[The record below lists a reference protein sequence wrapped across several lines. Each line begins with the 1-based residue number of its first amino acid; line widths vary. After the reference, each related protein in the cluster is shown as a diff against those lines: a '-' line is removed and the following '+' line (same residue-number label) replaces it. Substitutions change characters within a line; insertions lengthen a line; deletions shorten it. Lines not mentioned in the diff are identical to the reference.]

1 MKVAFDKVNSNLSNC
16 KSLLQLRVCLAL
28 NRLEAELDHRS
39 ADDYARSNLIN
50 RALLLRCFPSLAPLI
65 GEAWNTSFVEIH
77 HVHNTIDYADHFGMF
92 HIGQ

>member
-16 KSLLQLRVCLAL
+16 KSLLQLRVCLAF
-28 NRLEAELDHRS
+28 NRLEAQLDHRS

-50 RALLLRCFPSLAPLI
+50 RALHLRCFPSLAPLI
-65 GEAWNTSFVEIH
+65 GETWNTTFVEVH
-77 HVHNTIDYADHFGMF
+77 HVHDTIDYADHFRVP

>member
-50 RALLLRCFPSLAPLI
+50 RALLLRRFPSLAPLI

-77 HVHNTIDYADHFGMF
+77 HVHNTIDYADHFGMP